1 MIESNCK
8 VFILL
13 ATYNG
18 VDFIREQLESI
29 VNQSY
34 KNWELI
40 IRDDGSK
47 DGTQKI
53 IEEFCIN
60 DYRIIQIK
68 DDLVNL
74 GACQNFATLLN
85 SILNKQFDF
94 LMFADQDDFW
104 FENKIEVSLKHMISS
119 KGSINLPKLIYTD
132 FEFADNKLEPLYLA
146 TSGIINKWKN
156 PNLNRILA
164 QNNIYG
170 CTMMLNKVL
179 VEKACPIPLCAENHD
194 YWISLVA
201 GSLGEI
207 RHVSHKTMLY
217 RQHGN
222 NISGNYKDNS
232 VKNRLLRY
240 LKHNK
245 KNLKLLIGRLNMAR
259 VLIER
264 FELDLSIQ
272 KRMLIRSY
280 GELMNRNRISRIYFC
295 LINGVKKD
303 RFIQNLAFYFNLFIS

>member
-1 MIESNCK
+1 
-8 VFILL
+8 
-13 ATYNG
+13 
-18 VDFIREQLESI
+18 
-29 VNQSY
+29 
-34 KNWELI
+34 
-40 IRDDGSK
+40 
-47 DGTQKI
+47 
-53 IEEFCIN
+53 
-60 DYRIIQIK
+60 
-68 DDLVNL
+68 
-74 GACQNFATLLN
+74 
-85 SILNKQFDF
+85 
-94 LMFADQDDFW
+94 
-104 FENKIEVSLKHMISS
+104 MISS
-119 KGSINLPKLIYTD
+119 KGAINLPKLIYTD
-132 FEFADNKLEPLYLA
+132 FEFADSKLEPLYLA
-146 TSGIINKWKN
+146 TSGTINKWKN
-156 PNLNRILA
+156 PSLNRILA

-179 VEKACPIPLCAENHD
+179 VEKACPIPICAENHD

-207 RHVSHKTMLY
+207 HHVSQKTMLY

-232 VKNRLLRY
+232 LKNRFLRY
-240 LKHNK
+240 FKHNK
-245 KNLKLLIGRLNMAR
+245 KNLKLLKGRLNMAS

-280 GELMNRNRISRIYFC
+280 GELMNRNRIRRIYFC